1 MTKLAIQTIIFGG
14 RSREDFPGVLA
25 DIKAAGY
32 DGVEFGMRDE
42 SPEAV
47 AALLNEHGLLC
58 AGYHSGYGGL
68 ADLDNARKQAAHLIG
83 VGGKYLMC
91 SGTDG
96 RDRDGYLRSCDVFNR
111 VGAALAEVG
120 VHFCYHNH
128 NWEFFDLGN
137 GETGMDLIL
146 ANTDPGVVKFCPDI
160 YWLACGGADPAAWV
174 RANAARCV
182 YFHYKDGTFD
192 LATQQ
197 PLTFTELGRGMV
209 NLKAATEAVRELAP
223 EWVTTEQDRTN
234 GDPAKSARES
244 AEYARR
250 ELGF

>member
-1 MTKLAIQTIIFGG
+1 MTKLAIQTIIFGQ

-25 DIKAAGY
+25 DIRAAGY
-32 DGVEFGMRDE
+32 DGLEFGMRE
-42 SPEAV
+42 EAPEEV
-47 AALLNEHGLLC
+47 SALLKQHDLLC
-58 AGYHSGYGGL
+58 AGYHSGYAGL
-68 ADLDNARKQAAHLIG
+68 ADIEGAKTQAAHLVA

-111 VGAALAEVG
+111 VGAAVAELG

-137 GETGMDLIL
+137 GETGMDVIL
-146 ANTDPGVVKFCPDI
+146 GNTDPNLVKLCPDV
-160 YWLACGGADPAAWV
+160 YWLSCGGTDPATFI

-192 LATQQ
+192 AAAQK
-197 PLTFTELGRGMV
+197 PLTFTELGNGEV
-209 NLKAATEAVRELAP
+209 DLVAATAAVRELSP
-223 EWVTTEQDRTN
+223 EWVTTEQDRTE
-234 GDPAKSARES
+234 GDPAESARIS
-244 AEYARR
+244 AEYASRV
-250 ELGF
+250 LGF